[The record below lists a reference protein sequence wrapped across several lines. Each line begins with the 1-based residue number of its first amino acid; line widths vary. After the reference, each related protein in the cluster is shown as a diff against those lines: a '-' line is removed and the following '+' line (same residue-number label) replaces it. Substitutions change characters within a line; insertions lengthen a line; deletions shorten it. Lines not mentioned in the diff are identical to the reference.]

1 MNSFSNDPT
10 KRFRNK
16 PKRRANP
23 QAMAGRPQNKP
34 KPKPKDDPFGRNMQR
49 GLGNQGQNQQVDYSG
64 QQDLTRRSKTA
75 PTRETLHPRKL
86 REMQETKR
94 FHAMPEEWSPGMDFY
109 EFARQGAE
117 RRKGRTFTDMLDQ
130 YGSTYARGPDDP
142 PSINLQ
148 AMADRPAFGQP
159 AANVSAM
166 AARPEFTYNQ
176 GVNRNAMIDRPDMPP
191 VANPDAMAARPNM
204 PAVANPAAMA
214 ARPDVASVVPPIA
227 NPAAMAARPDVASV
241 IPPVANAAAMAAR
254 PDMPGSASVLP
265 VEDPFGRNIRAIEPA
280 SAMDSPLQMQA
291 EANRKA
297 LNAGLTDPYGRGIQA
312 LEPQDGGFG
321 GSPLQIA
328 ELQRAAGARDIQDE
342 NARIEAQQAQ
352 LTQQIQATEPPAT
365 ALGPYT
371 QGATPEPPAVDPFRA
386 QLQQAIQGRLGAD
399 PYAARQAAAEAD
411 YQVQADKARE
421 ALSERLNRLGVLRG
435 GGATASQF
443 GEFESGVL
451 RGQQALGAQYEG
463 QRQAGIEK
471 AIEQGIGM
479 YEAGGRQDISR
490 EQQRMQEIEMFGGEA
505 GPEGRGTLARRL
517 GVGGMDLQTA
527 QLEEQRQARLQ
538 RGTEGELERELSR
551 EELYGGVTRPVDR
564 ASTLAARESTAQ
576 RGLQERELTQ
586 RGTLAEAEIE
596 SREGLAREDRLLGR
610 EELYGTGDIAA
621 QQGSTLA
628 SRELAQRGDIA
639 AEQSRLEEVNL
650 YGRTL
655 SDAERSMIAA
665 GRGGPSTVAARDL
678 TQRGGQFDREL
689 AAREKESGLQR
700 DLTREEMYGGPQ
712 GMVDQ
717 RAGTLAAQ
725 EARSSRQLQREDL
738 ALRGELGRGQLGLA
752 QTELYGQ
759 DVSGM
764 SPMQI
769 QALGGTLGAREAR
782 EGRALEE
789 RRLDEVELAGREG
802 RALAQTEMYGQD
814 VSGMSPMQI
823 QALGG
828 TLAAR
833 EGAAERLSR
842 EGMAAADITSR
853 EGIAT
858 SGRELAREELY
869 GTGDVT
875 QHMGDTLA
883 SRVSTREQADR
894 ATALGYEGRRVRE
907 QEQSGR
913 ETRDIQRR
921 EQQYREDQRSIDNA
935 LLALGVM
942 QTGSGIEG
950 YKVSE
955 EESALVKSLLGPY
968 AQGGGPQVLD
978 QTGRIGTEEEG
989 VRITN
994 NTGVSQFNDDIYRH
1008 PDDPEIGRFAGL
1020 ETATQDD
1027 LAAQLATPYIGEDQ
1041 SGRMTAAQ
1049 IRQRRGM
1056 LFRAPPNPTPRNAN
1070 SYNLTYTGGN

>member
-312 LEPQDGGFG
+312 LEPQEGGFG

-371 QGATPEPPAVDPFRA
+371 Q
-386 QLQQAIQGRLGAD
+386 
-399 PYAARQAAAEAD
+399 
-411 YQVQADKARE
+411 
-421 ALSERLNRLGVLRG
+421 
-435 GGATASQF
+435 
-443 GEFESGVL
+443 
-451 RGQQALGAQYEG
+451 
-463 QRQAGIEK
+463 
-471 AIEQGIGM
+471 
-479 YEAGGRQDISR
+479 
-490 EQQRMQEIEMFGGEA
+490 
-505 GPEGRGTLARRL
+505 
-517 GVGGMDLQTA
+517 
-527 QLEEQRQARLQ
+527 
-538 RGTEGELERELSR
+538 
-551 EELYGGVTRPVDR
+551 
-564 ASTLAARESTAQ
+564 
-576 RGLQERELTQ
+576 
-586 RGTLAEAEIE
+586 
-596 SREGLAREDRLLGR
+596 
-610 EELYGTGDIAA
+610 
-621 QQGSTLA
+621 
-628 SRELAQRGDIA
+628 
-639 AEQSRLEEVNL
+639 
-650 YGRTL
+650 
-655 SDAERSMIAA
+655 
-665 GRGGPSTVAARDL
+665 
-678 TQRGGQFDREL
+678 
-689 AAREKESGLQR
+689 
-700 DLTREEMYGGPQ
+700 
-712 GMVDQ
+712 
-717 RAGTLAAQ
+717 
-725 EARSSRQLQREDL
+725 
-738 ALRGELGRGQLGLA
+738 
-752 QTELYGQ
+752 
-759 DVSGM
+759 
-764 SPMQI
+764 
-769 QALGGTLGAREAR
+769 
-782 EGRALEE
+782 
-789 RRLDEVELAGREG
+789 
-802 RALAQTEMYGQD
+802 
-814 VSGMSPMQI
+814 
-823 QALGG
+823 
-828 TLAAR
+828 
-833 EGAAERLSR
+833 
-842 EGMAAADITSR
+842 
-853 EGIAT
+853 
-858 SGRELAREELY
+858 
-869 GTGDVT
+869 
-875 QHMGDTLA
+875 
-883 SRVSTREQADR
+883 
-894 ATALGYEGRRVRE
+894 
-907 QEQSGR
+907 
-913 ETRDIQRR
+913 
-921 EQQYREDQRSIDNA
+921 
-935 LLALGVM
+935 
-942 QTGSGIEG
+942 
-950 YKVSE
+950 
-955 EESALVKSLLGPY
+955 
-968 AQGGGPQVLD
+968 
-978 QTGRIGTEEEG
+978 
-989 VRITN
+989 
-994 NTGVSQFNDDIYRH
+994 
-1008 PDDPEIGRFAGL
+1008 
-1020 ETATQDD
+1020 
-1027 LAAQLATPYIGEDQ
+1027 
-1041 SGRMTAAQ
+1041 
-1049 IRQRRGM
+1049 
-1056 LFRAPPNPTPRNAN
+1056 
-1070 SYNLTYTGGN
+1070 